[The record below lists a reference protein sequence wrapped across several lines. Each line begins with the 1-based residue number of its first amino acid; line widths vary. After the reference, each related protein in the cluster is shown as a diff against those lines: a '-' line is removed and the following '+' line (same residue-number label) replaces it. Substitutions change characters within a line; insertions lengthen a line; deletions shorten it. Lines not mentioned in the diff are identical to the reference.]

1 MVANARIVLAIVAA
15 LLVGASPTAA
25 QAPDAAAGG
34 TLRIEGAWARATA
47 PAARTG
53 AAYLTVINS
62 GGEPDRLVGAS
73 SPAAAQAELHTHI
86 SEGNVARMQQLQAV
100 DIPAG
105 GRVSF
110 APGGLHVMLVNLQG
124 PLRDGIPFALT
135 LRFARAGEITIE
147 VPVSRSAPAA
157 APAHRH

>member
-1 MVANARIVLAIVAA
+1 MRIVVAMMAA
-15 LLVGASPTAA
+15 LLAAPLPATA
-25 QAPDAAAGG
+25 QAPDAGAGG
-34 TLRIEGAWARATA
+34 ALRVEGAWARATP

-53 AAYLTVINS
+53 AAYLTVINT
-62 GGEPDRLVGAS
+62 GGEPDHLVAAS

-86 SEGNVARMQQLQAV
+86 SEGNVARMQQLPAI

-110 APGGLHVMLVNLQG
+110 APGGLHVMLMNLQG
-124 PLRDGIPFALT
+124 PLRDGTRFPLT
-135 LRFARAGEITIE
+135 LRFARAGELTIE
-147 VPVSRSAPAA
+147 VPVSRSAPAS

>member
-1 MVANARIVLAIVAA
+1 MAVAVMAA
-15 LLVGASPTAA
+15 LLAAAPPAAA
-25 QAPDAAAGG
+25 QGPDAAAGG
-34 TLRIEGAWARATA
+34 ALRIEGAWARATP

-53 AAYLTVINS
+53 AAYLTVINA
-62 GGEPDRLVGAS
+62 GGEPDRLVAAS

-86 SEGNVARMQQLQAV
+86 SEGNVARMQQLQAI

-105 GRVSF
+105 GRLSF

-124 PLRDGIPFALT
+124 PLRDGTRFPLT

>member
-1 MVANARIVLAIVAA
+1 MVAAVLASSATA
-15 LLVGASPTAA
+15 QGPTPPGGAV
-25 QAPDAAAGG
+25 Q
-34 TLRIEGAWARATA
+34 IEGVWARATP

-53 AAYLTVINS
+53 AAYLTIINPS
-62 GGEPDRLVGAS
+62 REPDRLVGAS

-86 SEGNVARMQQLQAV
+86 SEGNVTRMQQLQAV

-110 APGGLHVMLVNLQG
+110 APGGLHVMLVNLQT
-124 PLRDGIPFALT
+124 PLRDGTQFPLT

-147 VPVSRSAPAA
+147 VPVSRNAPISAPASG
-157 APAHRH
+157 HRH

>member
-1 MVANARIVLAIVAA
+1 MAA
-15 LLVGASPTAA
+15 LLAAPLPATA

-34 TLRIEGAWARATA
+34 ALRVEGAWARATP

-53 AAYLTVINS
+53 AAYLTVINT
-62 GGEPDRLVGAS
+62 GGEPDRLLEAS
-73 SPAAAQAELHTHI
+73 SPAAAHAELHTHI
-86 SEGNVARMQQLQAV
+86 SEGNVARMQQLPAI

-110 APGGLHVMLVNLQG
+110 APGGLHVMLMNLQG
-124 PLRDGIPFALT
+124 PLRDGTRFPLT
-135 LRFARAGEITIE
+135 LRFARAGELTIE
-147 VPVSRSAPAA
+147 VPVSRSAPAS